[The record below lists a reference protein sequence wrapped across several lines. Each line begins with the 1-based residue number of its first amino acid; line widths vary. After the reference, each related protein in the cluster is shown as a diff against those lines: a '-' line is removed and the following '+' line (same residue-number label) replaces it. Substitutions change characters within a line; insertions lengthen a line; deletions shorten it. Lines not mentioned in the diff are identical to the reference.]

1 MPDYET
7 KSALTP
13 REIAMPS
20 SYPHPEYPVDS
31 PPPPMY
37 LPNIFGEHLAP
48 LNIREEQELSN
59 LRNSPTLR
67 KVLNNTLCQEYRSF
81 LSRSPLKQT
90 PEELRTAHAYL
101 AGMYALAAS
110 LIDVS

>member
-1 MPDYET
+1 
-7 KSALTP
+7 
-13 REIAMPS
+13 MPS
-20 SYPHPEYPVDS
+20 VYPYPPPEYPEDTPTS
-31 PPPPMY
+31 SMY

-48 LNIREEQELSN
+48 LTQRDEAELKA

-90 PEELRTAHAYL
+90 PQELHVAHAYL

-110 LIDVS
+110 LIEVN